1 MRTAGHLALRVTEAF
16 RTRMYATV
24 LLSGVVKATRFARLA
39 ESDPQPIEVNV
50 ASECVD

>member
-1 MRTAGHLALRVTEAF
+1 MKTAGHLALRVTEAVS
-16 RTRMYATV
+16 TRMCVTV

-50 ASECVD
+50 VSECVD